1 MKLKYE
7 NEDVVMSAFLDLL
20 ERDIEQHPEKIIPAS
35 ADEIQRAIDLF
46 DGNLDIDLDTE

>member
-35 ADEIQRAIDLF
+35 ADEIQRAIDLL